1 VVDDE
6 EEASADSEITSEN
19 LDGPVELPAENVS
32 ENVPAVSLAPLG
44 NECTIPLLDKLTLE
58 MARDMGRTEAPSEPE
73 LFGTVSENKR
83 PAGNQDLIEPGTCS
97 TSGLST
103 RPGMDVPQVAA
114 HLGVEDLVPGPQP
127 EPVEF
132 DFQAAGVPHSPAG
145 LFGGRYPDRKR
156 NTVQQPE
163 NNQTTAKSTF
173 CGYVQVQKDTL
184 IIEPESYIQA
194 INSPESEQ
202 WENAMQDEMKSLK
215 ALGTWSYV
223 VVDDKQKKK
232 ALPVKWVYK
241 IKLSEIGEIERFK
254 ARLVAKGFRQIY
266 GVDYTEVY
274 APVSKHSTLRYI
286 LSKAVHRNMH
296 VHQMDV
302 STAFLHG
309 DLTEK
314 VFIQQPE
321 GFHVGGPNTVC
332 RCTRHYMGLNKPLE
346 HGT

>member
-1 VVDDE
+1 
-6 EEASADSEITSEN
+6 
-19 LDGPVELPAENVS
+19 
-32 ENVPAVSLAPLG
+32 
-44 NECTIPLLDKLTLE
+44 
-58 MARDMGRTEAPSEPE
+58 MGRTEAPSEPE
-73 LFGTVSENKR
+73 PFGTVSENKR
-83 PAGNQDLIEPGTCS
+83 PAGNQDMIEPGTCS

-103 RPGMDVPQVAA
+103 RPGMDVTQAA
-114 HLGVEDLVPGPQP
+114 THLGVEDLVLGPQL

-132 DFQAAGVPHSPAG
+132 NFESAGIPHSPAG
-145 LFGGRYPDRKR
+145 LFGGRYPERKR
-156 NTVQQPE
+156 NTVIQPE
-163 NNQTTAKSTF
+163 INQTATSPTF

-184 IIEPESYIQA
+184 IVEPESYIDA

-202 WENAMQDEMKSLK
+202 WVNAMQDEMKSLK

-223 VVDDKQKKK
+223 VVDEKQKKK

-332 RCTRHYMGLNKPLE
+332 RLHKALYGLKQAPRARTLPDF
-346 HGT
+346 

>member
-1 VVDDE
+1 
-6 EEASADSEITSEN
+6 
-19 LDGPVELPAENVS
+19 
-32 ENVPAVSLAPLG
+32 
-44 NECTIPLLDKLTLE
+44 
-58 MARDMGRTEAPSEPE
+58 
-73 LFGTVSENKR
+73 
-83 PAGNQDLIEPGTCS
+83 LIF
-97 TSGLST
+97 
-103 RPGMDVPQVAA
+103 RQ
-114 HLGVEDLVPGPQP
+114 LVFP
-127 EPVEF
+127 
-132 DFQAAGVPHSPAG
+132 PAG

-202 WENAMQDEMKSLK
+202 WVNAMQDEMKSLK

-266 GVDYTEVY
+266 GVDYTKVY

-332 RCTRHYMGLNKPLE
+332 RLHKALYGLKQAPRA
-346 HGT
+346 